1 MVHLIIGLKG
11 EGKTRELLD
20 KVNTEIKNAN
30 GNIVYLDINSKH
42 MYELNNKIRLIDVS
56 RFPIKNSYEFVGF
69 ISGIISQD
77 HDLQTVYLDAFR
89 KCARLE
95 DADVTETVLRLD
107 KISTMFNV
115 EIVISLTEDITQI
128 SDELKDKVLVAL

>member
-56 RFPIKNSYEFVGF
+56 RFPIKNSDEFVGF

>member
-11 EGKTRELLD
+11 EDKTRELLD

-42 MYELNNKIRLIDVS
+42 MYELNNRIRLIDVS
-56 RFPIKNSYEFVGF
+56 RFPLKNSDEFVGF

>member
-56 RFPIKNSYEFVGF
+56 RFPIQNSDEFVGF